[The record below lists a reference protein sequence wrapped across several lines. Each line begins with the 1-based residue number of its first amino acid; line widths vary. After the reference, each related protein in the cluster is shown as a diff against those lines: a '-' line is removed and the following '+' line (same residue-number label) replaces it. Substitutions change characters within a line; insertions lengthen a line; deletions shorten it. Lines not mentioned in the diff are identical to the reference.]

1 VTQAIDSLIEK
12 IRETGCPVCVGLD
25 PVKEYLPPGV
35 PDFLS
40 FNKGLIDALTGLVP
54 CVKPQIAM
62 YERYGIQGIIAY
74 AETITYAKS
83 KGFIVIG
90 DIKRGDIAST
100 AAAYAEGHLGD
111 SFGAD
116 FVTVNPFLGR
126 DSIEPFIKVCEKYG
140 KGIFVLV
147 KTSNPGSADIQD
159 LDVGGEKLYERVGS
173 MAADWGAG
181 LLGNYGYSSVGA
193 VVGATWPEQAAAL
206 RKLMPHTFF
215 LIPGYGAQGGRAE
228 DIACCFDKD
237 GLGGV
242 VNSSRGIIA
251 AWKKPEYA
259 GADYR
264 DAAREET
271 LKMKADLGRFIHV
284 R

>member
-1 VTQAIDSLIEK
+1 MTQAIDALIEK

-25 PVKEYLPPGV
+25 PVIEYLPPGL
-35 PDFLS
+35 PDFIT
-40 FNKGLIDALTGLVP
+40 FNKGLIDALEGLVP

-62 YERYGIQGIIAY
+62 YERYGIPGITAY
-74 AETITYAKS
+74 TETIAYAKS
-83 KGFIVIG
+83 KGFTVIG

-100 AAAYAEGHLGD
+100 AAAYAEGHLGGG
-111 SFGAD
+111 SRAD

-126 DSIEPFIKVCEKYG
+126 DSVEPFIEVCRKNG

-173 MAADWGAG
+173 MVADWGAG
-181 LLGNYGYSSVGA
+181 LMGKYGYSSVGA

-206 RKLMPHTFF
+206 RKRMPHTFF
-215 LIPGYGAQGGRAE
+215 LIPGYGAQGGKAE
-228 DIACCFDKD
+228 DIARCFDKD